1 MFSQKISHLK
11 DKFRFLFYFLQYAAA
26 ELAALLIRGRE
37 KYKNLWIISERGTD
51 ARDNGYHLFRY
62 IRQNHPEINIRYIIS
77 RDSPDYE
84 KAASLGE
91 TIPYRSFR
99 HMLAFVLSSVKISTH
114 IMGYA
119 ADMYFFKLLDIKR
132 PVSGIK
138 VFLQHGI
145 TMHNPDYLKAETT
158 NLDLFVCTARREY
171 EFVNANFGY
180 ADGVVQK
187 LGMCRYDRLSS
198 EGNRTKSR
206 VILFMPTWRVYL
218 GGVSEK
224 VFKKSNYYR
233 AFQSMLS
240 DSRIRGL
247 LDKYGYSI
255 EFYPHPE
262 IERRIGYFYV
272 PEEIKLLDA
281 GSTDIQKKMIQADIL
296 ITDFSSVAFDF
307 AYMKKPVIYY
317 QPDREEFYHGHFQK
331 GYFSYEE
338 DGFGPAVGSLEE
350 LAAYLEKCME
360 QNGEME
366 NCYRKRVENFFEYQD
381 QNNCERNFQAILKL
395 AKGK

>member
-84 KAASLGE
+84 KTASLGE

-138 VFLQHGI
+138 VF
-145 TMHNPDYLKAETT
+145 
-158 NLDLFVCTARREY
+158 FTARNY
-171 EFVNANFGY
+171 Y
-180 ADGVVQK
+180 AQS
-187 LGMCRYDRLSS
+187 RLF
-198 EGNRTKSR
+198 KSR
-206 VILFMPTWRVYL
+206 DNKP
-218 GGVSEK
+218 
-224 VFKKSNYYR
+224 
-233 AFQSMLS
+233 
-240 DSRIRGL
+240 
-247 LDKYGYSI
+247 
-255 EFYPHPE
+255 
-262 IERRIGYFYV
+262 
-272 PEEIKLLDA
+272 
-281 GSTDIQKKMIQADIL
+281 GS
-296 ITDFSSVAFDF
+296 F
-307 AYMKKPVIYY
+307 
-317 QPDREEFYHGHFQK
+317 
-331 GYFSYEE
+331 
-338 DGFGPAVGSLEE
+338 
-350 LAAYLEKCME
+350 CM
-360 QNGEME
+360 
-366 NCYRKRVENFFEYQD
+366 YRKKRV
-381 QNNCERNFQAILKL
+381 
-395 AKGK
+395 